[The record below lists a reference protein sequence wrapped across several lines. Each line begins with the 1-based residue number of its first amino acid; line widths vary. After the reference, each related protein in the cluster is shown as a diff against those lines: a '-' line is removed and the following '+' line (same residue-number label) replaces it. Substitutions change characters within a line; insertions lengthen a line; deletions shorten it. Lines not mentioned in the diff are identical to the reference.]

1 MIPLDHSHYLYSY
14 FTHVQVGRKTQELQ
28 VDRTSAIFE
37 VYTDRIIKKTQN
49 CNKALLWLLRQD
61 LSEFS
66 VSFTL
71 ICS

>member
-1 MIPLDHSHYLYSY
+1 M
-14 FTHVQVGRKTQELQ
+14 GRKTQELQ
-28 VDRTSAIFE
+28 VDRTDAIFE

-49 CNKALLWLLRQD
+49 CNKALLWLLSQQD